1 MREKKLNE
9 VTEEYR
15 RKYNAELD
23 KNIITQF
30 SPPNLQS
37 ELTLNK
43 IYHLSHNL
51 ITTLWVN

>member
-23 KNIITQF
+23 KNIIT
-30 SPPNLQS
+30 
-37 ELTLNK
+37 
-43 IYHLSHNL
+43 
-51 ITTLWVN
+51 